1 MHKLKINDT
10 AKIIQIEMK
19 EPYIIYFNAINSPYN
34 ADFNIKRPSVLCEF
48 LIGKISYN
56 VALFSKYT

>member
-19 EPYIIYFNAINSPYN
+19 EPYILYSNAINSPYN
-34 ADFNIKRPSVLCEF
+34 ADFNITLVLCEF